1 MKFALSLLLA
11 AAIPAS
17 VAQTVTSLHGSG
29 TTNPQKCYWD
39 IMDTLMKQSK
49 LPIRMTYRGVGS
61 STGQKDFMGDAG
73 LSPFNDFGSG
83 DIPFSA
89 ENFNKFDPGTI
100 LHLPVLMGAISFF
113 HSVPTGG
120 AELKLNPCLLARIF
134 NREITTWTHEDIMAI
149 NPGLS
154 LAADYPINV
163 ARRVLG
169 SSSTKSIATY
179 LHQTCPE
186 HWPIEL
192 VDSVVDWKN
201 DTLPCEG
208 SGGMT
213 ECIRD
218 NSGTIGYIDSGHGH
232 AENLQEIDLL
242 NFDGQYISSKT
253 ANSKGGILAAAE
265 SPTAGLP
272 TELDQSFAGVNLLNQ
287 PGSNTWPVVALS
299 YIYVRKDLTGHL
311 SPESAQ
317 LLRAFLTAVY
327 TPEYNEICQNTFGFV
342 PVTGPL
348 REKAL
353 QEIANL
359 NTGGGTEWFFEFST
373 DKTGTGV
380 GQGDHTFSVK
390 RDSYSEIEQ
399 DSLLSKISALQ
410 AEIAQMKSMG
420 MGGNMGSTGGVDH
433 DHDHE
438 HDDDK
443 DGSTTNGGS
452 TGSANREAKDD
463 DMDEDYMADFQRDE
477 ELTAALAMGAISIAL
492 WVFTLIVIIVKYVLH
507 V

>member
-1 MKFALSLLLA
+1 MKFFLSLLLA

-17 VAQTVTSLHGSG
+17 DAQQVTSLHGSG

-61 STGQKDFMGDAG
+61 STGQADFIGDAG
-73 LSPFNDFGSG
+73 LNPFNDFGSG
-83 DIPFSA
+83 DIPFSQ

-134 NREITTWTHEDIMAI
+134 NRDITEWTHEDIMAI

-154 LAADYPINV
+154 LAADYPIKV

-169 SSSTKSIATY
+169 SSSTKSITTY

-192 VDSVVDWKN
+192 VNSEITWKN

-218 NSGTIGYIDSGHGH
+218 SAGTIGYIDSGHGH
-232 AENLQEIDLL
+232 SENLQEIDLL

-253 ANSKGGILAAAE
+253 ANSRGGILAAAE
-265 SPTAGLP
+265 SPNAGLP
-272 TELDQSFAGVNLLNQ
+272 TELDQTFANVNLLNQ
-287 PGSNTWPVVALS
+287 PGGDTWPIVALS
-299 YIYVRKDLTGHL
+299 YIYVRKDLTNHL

-317 LLRAFLTAVY
+317 LLKAFLEAVY
-327 TPEYNEICQNTFGFV
+327 TPEYNEICKETFGFV
-342 PVTGPL
+342 PVTGTL
-348 REKAL
+348 RDKAL

-359 NTGGGTEWFFEFST
+359 TTGGGTEWFFEYST
-373 DKTGTGV
+373 DKTGSGI

-399 DSLLSKISALQ
+399 DSLLSQINALKT
-410 AEIAQMKSMG
+410 EIANMKAMG
-420 MGGNMGSTGGVDH
+420 FGATH

-443 DGSTTNGGS
+443 DDESSTNGGS
-452 TGSANREAKDD
+452 TGSASRAADVE
-463 DMDEDYMADFQRDE
+463 DEDMADFERDE
-477 ELTAALAMGAISIAL
+477 ELTAALAMGAISVTL
-492 WVFTLIVIIVKYVLH
+492 WAFTLVIIIVKYVLRI
-507 V
+507 

>member
-1 MKFALSLLLA
+1 
-11 AAIPAS
+11 
-17 VAQTVTSLHGSG
+17 
-29 TTNPQKCYWD
+29 
-39 IMDTLMKQSK
+39 MDTLQKQSK
-49 LPIRMTYRGVGS
+49 LPLRMTYRGVGS
-61 STGQKDFMGDAG
+61 STGQKEFMGDAS
-73 LSPFNDFGSG
+73 LNPFNDFGSG
-83 DIPFSA
+83 DIPFSE

-113 HSVPTGG
+113 HSVPTGD

-154 LAADYPINV
+154 LTADYPINV

-169 SSSTKSIATY
+169 SSSTKSITTY

-192 VDSVVDWKN
+192 VNSVVEWKN

-218 NSGTIGYIDSGHGH
+218 NAGTIGYIDSGHGH
-232 AENLQEIDLL
+232 SENLQEIDLL
-242 NFDGQYISSKT
+242 NFDGQYISSKV
-253 ANSKGGILAAAE
+253 ANSRGGILAAAE
-265 SPTAGLP
+265 GPTAGLP
-272 TELDQSFAGVNLLNQ
+272 SELDGSFANVNLLNQ
-287 PGSNTWPVVALS
+287 PGGDTWPIVAMS
-299 YIYVRKDLTGHL
+299 YIYVRKDLTYL

-317 LLRAFLTAVY
+317 LLKAFLIAVY

-348 REKAL
+348 REKAI

-373 DKTGTGV
+373 DKTGTGI

-390 RDSYSEIEQ
+390 RNSYSEIEQ
-399 DSLLSKISALQ
+399 DSLLSQIAALK
-410 AEIAQMKSMG
+410 AEVAYMKAQG
-420 MGGNMGSTGGVDH
+420 MGGGPSDHSH
-433 DHDHE
+433 DHTHDHT
-438 HDDDK
+438 HAPVNNG
-443 DGSTTNGGS
+443 GSMNGGSANGGS
-452 TGSANREAKDD
+452 TNAGSTNGASGTAND
-463 DMDEDYMADFQRDE
+463 DMDDAELAEFERDE
-477 ELTAALAMGAISIAL
+477 ELTVALAMAAVSICL
-492 WVFTLIVIIVKYVLH
+492 WVFALITILIKYVLH
-507 V
+507 I